1 MGVGLARV
9 RAAEGNHS
17 VNGATAGDEAV
28 TVTRVGL
35 LGASGIAPRAIIAPA
50 KRRADVSI
58 VAVASRGDAADY
70 AQRHGI
76 GRVHADYQALVDD
89 SEIDLVYIAL
99 PPSEHARWT
108 IAALEA
114 GKDVLCEKPF
124 AMNAVE
130 ADEVAQAVERTG
142 RRVVEAFH
150 DYYHPLFQWVREF
163 VASGE
168 LGVIEAA
175 TAEFNAEIPFEASS
189 IRHVPELGGGAL
201 MDLGCY
207 PLHWLRSLFGEPTVV
222 KASAELN
229 PLGAD
234 LSIAARLDFGNEL
247 EANLGASMAPGV
259 EFGAFLHIVGSKATL
274 HVDNL
279 VFPSGGHS
287 IVVTRDG
294 LDYTSTIAGEETY
307 DHQLAAVL
315 DAFRTGESLATEVED
330 SVQTMRAIDDI
341 YRVAGVR

>member
-1 MGVGLARV
+1 MNNETAVDG
-9 RAAEGNHS
+9 S
-17 VNGATAGDEAV
+17 VAV
-28 TVTRVGL
+28 MRVGL
-35 LGASGIAPRAIIAPA
+35 LGASGIAPRAIIAPS
-50 KRRADVSI
+50 KRRTDALI
-58 VAVASRGDAADY
+58 VAVASRSEASEY

-76 GRVHADYQALVDD
+76 ARVHADYQTLIDD
-89 SEIDLVYIAL
+89 AEVDLVYIAL

-114 GKDVLCEKPF
+114 GKNVLCEKPF

-130 ADEVAQAVERTG
+130 AGDVAQAVERTG

-168 LGVIEAA
+168 LGSIDAV
-175 TAEFNAEIPFEASS
+175 TAEFNAEIPFDRSS
-189 IRHVPELGGGAL
+189 IRHAPELGGGAL

-207 PLHWLRSLFGEPTVV
+207 PLHWLRSLFGEPAVLE
-222 KASAELN
+222 ASAELN

-234 LSIAARLDFGNEL
+234 LSIVARLDFGDGI
-247 EANLGASMAPGV
+247 EASLGASMAPGI

-279 VFPSGGHS
+279 VFPSAGHS

-294 LDYTSTIAGEETY
+294 LDYTSTVAGQETY

-315 DAFRTGESLATEVED
+315 DAFRTGESLATEIED
-330 SVQTMRAIDDI
+330 SVRTMRVIDDI